1 MRRQALDP
9 TTARATARVC
19 IEPLAQQHFE
29 GVRAALDTVAR
40 ERKFLAFTEAPTR
53 RQSFAFYRSIIA
65 GNGWQYVAV
74 AGGQVLGWCDVLR
87 QHGQARTHVGTLGI
101 GLIAAARHQGI
112 GEQLMRTTIA
122 RALQNGITRIEL
134 TVRVDNT
141 NARALYERLGFVHE
155 GRMHRAFRIDGIY
168 YDSDAMALVRDG
180 APTQWPTDISLTP

>member
-1 MRRQALDP
+1 VA
-9 TTARATARVC
+9 TTVAPFLAPVS

-29 GVRAALDTVAR
+29 GVRAALDAVAR
-40 ERKFLAFTEAPTR
+40 ERRFLAFTEAPTR

-87 QHGQARTHVGTLGI
+87 QHGQARTHAGTLGI
-101 GLIAAARHQGI
+101 GLIATARHQGI

-134 TVRVDNT
+134 TVRVDNG

-155 GRMHRAFRIDGIY
+155 GRMHRAFRIDGVY
-168 YDSDAMALVRDG
+168 YDSDAMALVRDAVPLPDP
-180 APTQWPTDISLTP
+180 APAPARPI